1 MHGIIFSELRKYVDS
16 KLGGDAWAGLLQ
28 AAGLPGKLYMP
39 IHTYPDQEAVALVS
53 AAAKITG
60 QPVDGVLQH
69 FGEFIAPDLLR
80 MYRALLKKEWKTLD
94 ILEHTE
100 ETIHRVVRSQNPGA
114 EPPRLQC
121 TRLSATTLVIA
132 YTSNRKMCGVAK
144 GIVRGIAAEFGEK
157 VVISEST
164 CMLKGGTKCEISVR
178 LES

>member
-1 MHGIIFSELRKYVDS
+1 MHGIILSELRKYVDT
-16 KLGGDAWAGLLQ
+16 KIGGDAWARLLQ
-28 AAGLPGKLYMP
+28 EAGLKMTLYMP
-39 IHTYPDQEAVALVS
+39 IQAYPDQEAVALVS

-60 QPVDGVLQH
+60 QPVDGVLQG

-80 MYRALLKKEWKTLD
+80 MYGSLIKREWKTLD

-114 EPPRLQC
+114 DPPRLQC
-121 TRLSATTLVIA
+121 ARLSATVLVITYA
-132 YTSNRKMCGVAK
+132 SKRRMCGVAK
-144 GIVRGIAAEFGEK
+144 GIVRGIAVELGEK

-164 CMLKGGTKCEISVR
+164 CMLKGGTRCEISVR

>member
-1 MHGIIFSELRKYVDS
+1 MHGIIFSELKKYVDT
-16 KLGGDAWAGLLQ
+16 KLGADAWTGLVH
-28 AAGLPGKLYMP
+28 AAGLPTKIYMP

-53 AAAKITG
+53 AASQITG
-60 QPVDGVLQH
+60 QPVDAVLQS
-69 FGEFIAPDLLR
+69 FGEFIVPDLLR
-80 MYRALLKKEWKTLD
+80 MYGSLLKKEWKTLD
-94 ILEHTE
+94 VLEHTE

-132 YTSNRKMCGVAK
+132 YTSSRKMCGVAK
-144 GIVRGIAAEFGEK
+144 GIVRGIAAEFGDK
-157 VVISEST
+157 VIVSEST